1 MTEDLWDVSRDRTR
15 ASQEFPFQSVNPQL
29 LFSFMK
35 ITDSYQRQK
44 HTFSFEF
51 FPPKTDEGETK
62 LFETVRH
69 LKELK
74 PSFVSVTYGAM
85 GTTRDNT
92 IRIVEKIKSQIGI
105 EAAAHLTC
113 VGHTKDDIQAVLTEL
128 HEKGIE
134 NIVALRGDPPK
145 GQTEFKPVPNGF
157 RYGAE
162 LVEFIRKHPK
172 FENAFSLAVAGYP
185 EGHIECPDKEKD
197 LQHLKEKVGRGA
209 DVVITQ
215 LFFNNSDFFN
225 FVARCRKIGIKIP
238 IVPGIM
244 PVTHGAQIKRFASMC
259 GASIPKVIEGA
270 IQKFGEDQA
279 SVEAFGIEY
288 TTKQCQ
294 ELLQNNSP
302 GIHFYTLN
310 KSHATER
317 IYKNLDLASTVAKN
331 N

>member
-1 MTEDLWDVSRDRTR
+1 
-15 ASQEFPFQSVNPQL
+15 
-29 LFSFMK
+29 MK
-35 ITDSYQRQK
+35 IAECYKRQK

-51 FPPKTDEGETK
+51 FPPKTDEGEAK
-62 LFETVRH
+62 LYETVRH

-92 IRIVEKIKSQIGI
+92 IRIVERIKSDIRI

-113 VGHTKDDIQAVLTEL
+113 VGHTKDDIEAVLAEL
-128 HEKGIE
+128 HERGVE

-145 GQTEFKPVPNGF
+145 GETEFRPVPNGF

-162 LVEFIRKHPK
+162 LVHFIRKHPK
-172 FENAFSLAVAGYP
+172 YGKAFSLAVAGYP
-185 EGHIECPDKEKD
+185 EGHIECKDKVKD
-197 LQHLKEKVGRGA
+197 LEHLKRKVDEGA
-209 DVVITQ
+209 DVVVTQ
-215 LFFNNSDFFN
+215 LFFNHRDFFD
-225 FVARCRKIGIKIP
+225 FVGRCRKIGIQIP

-244 PVTHGAQIKRFASMC
+244 PVTHGPQIQRFASMC
-259 GASIPKVIEGA
+259 GAAIPKVMQDA
-270 IQKFGEDQA
+270 IIKFGDDQP

-288 TTKQCQ
+288 ATEQCQ
-294 ELLQNNSP
+294 ELVKAGVP

-317 IYKNLDLASTVAKN
+317 ILRNLNLSAK
-331 N
+331 

>member
-1 MTEDLWDVSRDRTR
+1 
-15 ASQEFPFQSVNPQL
+15 
-29 LFSFMK
+29 MK
-35 ITDSYQRQK
+35 IADCYKCQK

-51 FPPKTDEGETK
+51 FPPKTDEGEAK

-69 LKELK
+69 LKKLE

-92 IRIVEKIKSQIGI
+92 IRIVEKIKNEIGI

-113 VGHTKDDIQAVLTEL
+113 VGHTQEEIEAVLAEL
-128 HEKGIE
+128 YERGVE

-145 GQTEFKPVPNGF
+145 GETEFKPVPRGF
-157 RYGAE
+157 RYGSE
-162 LVEFIRKHPK
+162 LVRFIRSHPK
-172 FENAFSLAVAGYP
+172 YGKAFSIAVAGYP

-197 LQHLKEKVGRGA
+197 LEHLKQKVDQGA

-215 LFFNNSDFFN
+215 LFFNNRDFFD
-225 FVARCRKIGIKIP
+225 FVDRCRKIGIRTP

-244 PVTHGAQIKRFASMC
+244 PVTHGPQIQRFASMC
-259 GASIPKVIEGA
+259 GASIPEEIKEA
-270 IQKFGEDQA
+270 ITKFGDDQS

-288 TTKQCQ
+288 AIKQCR
-294 ELLQNNSP
+294 ELLKGGVP

-317 IYKNLDLASTVAKN
+317 IYQSLKA
-331 N
+331 